1 MHRLSVF
8 FHHIVGNIHQIVDW
22 TDAYGCKASLHP
34 FRRWPDFDILYDSC
48 TVSRT
53 QLAVLYRH
61 LDIVVHILI
70 IAGCRN
76 YRRMEFLSK
85 RSGCFPCNSD
95 DAEAVHSVGCDFIFK
110 YYVIKP
116 QCFDRAA
123 SDFYIILE
131 DIDSL
136 FRRFRVHI
144 PVRAQ
149 FFNRAHHAAAFYAS

>member
-8 FHHIVGNIHQIVDW
+8 FHHIVGNIHQIVDR
-22 TDAYGCKASLHP
+22 TDTYGSKASLHP
-34 FRRWPDFDILYDSC
+34 FRGWPDLDILNDSC
-48 TVSRT
+48 TVSRA
-53 QLAVLYRH
+53 QFAVLYRY

-70 IAGCRN
+70 ITGCCN
-76 YRRMEFLSK
+76 YRRVEFLSE
-85 RSGCFPCNSD
+85 RSGRFSCNSD
-95 DAEAVHSVGCDFIFK
+95 DAKAVHSVGGDFIFK
-110 YYVIKP
+110 YYVIQP
-116 QCFDRAA
+116 QCFNRAA
-123 SDFYIILE
+123 SDFYIVLE